1 MPVDQSLHTIED
13 VCNVFQC
20 SKSTVWRWVA
30 AGSFPK
36 PLKFGG
42 TSRWTDT
49 SLKQAIHAAE
59 SGMNNGATPTS
70 AKNKLRR
77 PKHSQR

>member
-1 MPVDQSLHTIED
+1 MLMDQSLYTIED
-13 VCNVFQC
+13 VCDIFQC

-42 TSRWTDT
+42 TSRWTGS
-49 SLKQAIHAAE
+49 SLKQAILAAE
-59 SGMNNGATPTS
+59 NDARSAAIPTS
-70 AKNKLRR
+70 VKNQLRR

>member
-1 MPVDQSLHTIED
+1 MSMDQSLHTIND

-42 TSRWTDT
+42 TSRWTDS

-59 SGMNNGATPTS
+59 SDTSSVATPNS
-70 AKNKLRR
+70 VKGKLRR
-77 PKHSQR
+77 PKNS